1 MIETVRRRL
10 EAEGCDFTVHSHQAL
25 VSAQDFKAHLPFDP
39 EAMVKTLVFR
49 LPDGGYALA
58 VLRAFARLDYK
69 RLADALGVKR
79 AELRAAEPDNVA
91 HDLGFEI
98 GGICPITDLAT
109 ARVVI
114 DPSVGDLG
122 KVYCGTGRNTST
134 LEIAAEDLIRIS
146 GGALATISK

>member
-1 MIETVRRRL
+1 MNETVQRRL
-10 EAEGCDFTVHSHQAL
+10 EVEGCDFTVHRHQAL
-25 VSAQDFKAHLPFDP
+25 ISAQDFKTHLPFDP

-69 RLADALGVKR
+69 KLADALGVRR
-79 AELRAAEPDNVA
+79 ADLRAAEPDDVA
-91 HDLGFEI
+91 HDLGFDI
-98 GGICPITDLAT
+98 GGVCPITDLA
-109 ARVVI
+109 AAKVLI
-114 DPSVGDLG
+114 DPNVGDLG